1 MPELYSQARRNRAS
15 INANPT
21 GRLPR
26 PDSNKCTV
34 RTRPWRTA
42 QNRKTKDAFLAAVDG
57 NKFNDNDNEHNNT
70 VSGAGLKRCRLQGR
84 KEGRRGY

>member
-1 MPELYSQARRNRAS
+1 PGAS

-42 QNRKTKDAFLAAVDG
+42 QNRKPKDAFLAAVDG
-57 NKFNDNDNEHNNT
+57 NKFNDKDNEHNNI
-70 VSGAGLKRCRLQGR
+70 VSGAGFETLPFAR